1 MIFFYFRFSIVPQIL
16 ASKMTSE
23 SDNPNNVEADFVI
36 DQRKTDWVQ
45 SFFRHMPRSQV
56 SVFELF
62 SFKDDLETSEASVI
76 SDQNFST
83 TDDLEE
89 VFFSTTN
96 ARIVNVEEEEG
107 EVEEE
112 VEVEEEEQQE
122 QQQQQQDQPEVQQVQ
137 EVMLSNRGIGILLGG
152 RETTSLAKELEEGFG
167 VIIEMMD
174 RGRSGGCNR
183 RVRVKPKGLGGDV
196 KQAVN
201 VMFVKITDLAGRGLP
216 FPAIR
221 R

>member
-1 MIFFYFRFSIVPQIL
+1 MIFLYFRFSIVPQIL

-96 ARIVNVEEEEG
+96 ARIV
-107 EVEEE
+107 
-112 VEVEEEEQQE
+112 QFA
-122 QQQQQQDQPEVQQVQ
+122 
-137 EVMLSNRGIGILLGG
+137 GI
-152 RETTSLAKELEEGFG
+152 
-167 VIIEMMD
+167 
-174 RGRSGGCNR
+174 
-183 RVRVKPKGLGGDV
+183 KPKDVVPGKKKKKLRWRDQTGLEPLVDV
-196 KQAVN
+196 KEIPSDNKGIKCGSGNKEFLQ
-201 VMFVKITDLAGRGLP
+201 VKSQVKGSSKKSTGSKEMAMDDIFKIIL
-216 FPAIR
+216 
-221 R
+221 